1 MSVVA
6 DAVIHAYNMTPRN
19 RASGA
24 SPEEFEMLRQQL
36 IGMHSQWS
44 HPDYVCP
51 PEVFVRRWDAESMAS
66 VVFFESETDLAVYHD
81 VALTPVLRDGGT
93 PIAVGA
99 ELSRA
104 LPGRVLL
111 YGGVDSTA
119 GPRAVEQMDR
129 LREEYGVVGFKF
141 YPVTGAYDANGRADG
156 VLFNDVERMYPL
168 LRHALQLGV
177 RHVAMHKAVPFR
189 REPLDPYLNVNDVD
203 EAAVAFPELTFE
215 VVHSGMAF
223 LEETAYQLGRHPNVY
238 ANLEITANLVV
249 RYPRRFARIL
259 GSLLALGGPHK
270 ILYGTGCMLTHA
282 QPIIEAFRRFE
293 MPKDLVEEEGFP
305 PVDDATKAQI
315 LGGNLLRLHGID
327 EADLLRR
334 LAGDEVARARAERGL
349 APPWSHTPGASAA

>member
-1 MSVVA
+1 
-6 DAVIHAYNMTPRN
+6 
-19 RASGA
+19 
-24 SPEEFEMLRQQL
+24 
-36 IGMHSQWS
+36 MHTSWS
-44 HPDYVCP
+44 HEDYVCP
-51 PEVFVRRWDAESMAS
+51 PEAFVRRWDAESMAS
-66 VVFFESETDLAVYHD
+66 VVFFESETDLAIYHD
-81 VALTPVLRDGGT
+81 VSLTPVLRDGGT

-99 ELSRA
+99 EMARA

-111 YGGVDSTA
+111 YGGIDSTA
-119 GPRAVEQMDR
+119 PTSAAIEQMDR
-129 LREEYGVVGFKF
+129 LREDYGVVGFKF

-156 VLFNDVERMYPL
+156 VLFNDVDRMYPL
-168 LRHALQLGV
+168 LRHAQKIGV

-203 EAAVAFPELTFE
+203 EAAVAFPDLTFE

-238 ANLEITANLVV
+238 ANLEITVNLVV

-259 GSLLALGGPHK
+259 GSLLALGGPDK

-305 PVDDATKAQI
+305 PVDAETKEKI

-327 EADLLRR
+327 EADLQRR
-334 LAGDEVARARAERGL
+334 LAGDEVSKARAGRGL
-349 APPWSHTPGASAA
+349 APAWSRLPAEVPA